1 MPCLC
6 LRVTTVTAVTTKKE
20 REEKAMS
27 YLVLH
32 MDKFKKDAIRGIQSH
47 NRRER
52 ESHSN
57 PDIDYSR
64 SAGNYDL
71 YESASGN
78 YTQAIQNRI
87 DDLLMVKAVRKDAV
101 HMCGLIVS
109 SDKSFF
115 TRIGKNETR
124 RFFEEAAAYLTDFV
138 GKENVISAMVHMDEK
153 TPHMHF
159 LHVPVTPDGRLSAN
173 SIYTRASL
181 KKLQTEL
188 PGYLQSR
195 GFDIQ
200 RGVEQKPG
208 SAKKHLDTREFKQQQ
223 EALAGLRRESDT
235 VAHEALQLIGEMIER
250 RKQETVLQERLQSME
265 QQAREAEAILSDMP
279 ELPQPSLLNYKSVLK
294 QAQTIMTQQQKA
306 LAEKSMIAAARDKFQ
321 AENKTLEKRLQEL
334 SRQYFLLKA
343 QYAQEQEVNAHN
355 MRSLMQQERDFQDE
369 LEEYREF
376 TLQPEIMP
384 LHAAYLQEKEE
395 QRRQDKEERQERE
408 RQEAEARQQTEREQH
423 IRQEHEIV
431 PQRRRS
437 RMR

>member
-1 MPCLC
+1 
-6 LRVTTVTAVTTKKE
+6 
-20 REEKAMS
+20 MS

-138 GKENVISAMVHMDEK
+138 GKENIISAMVHMDEK

-188 PGYLQSR
+188 PSYLQSR
-195 GFDIQ
+195 GFEIQ
-200 RGVEQKPG
+200 RGIEQKPG
-208 SAKKHLDTREFKQQQ
+208 SAKKHLDTREFKQQK
-223 EALAGLRRESDT
+223 EALAGLRSEADA
-235 VAHEALQLIGEMIER
+235 VAHEALLLIGEMAER
-250 RKQETVLQERLQSME
+250 RKQEEVLQERLQSME
-265 QQAREAEAILSDMP
+265 QQAREAEAILADMP
-279 ELPQPSLLNYKSVLK
+279 ELPQASLLNYKSVLK
-294 QAQTIMTQQQKA
+294 QAQTIMEQQQKS
-306 LAEKSMIAAARDKFQ
+306 LAEKSMIAAARDKLQ

-334 SRQYFLLKA
+334 SRQYSLLKA

-355 MRSLMQQERDFQDE
+355 MRSLMQQEQNLRGE
-369 LEEYREF
+369 LEEYRDF
-376 TLQPEIMP
+376 ALQPEIMP
-384 LHAAYLQEKEE
+384 FHATFLQEKEK
-395 QRRQDKEERQERE
+395 QRQREEEAQQERE
-408 RQEAEARQQTEREQH
+408 RQEEEARQQAERERH
-423 IRQEHEIV
+423 IRQEPEAV

>member
-1 MPCLC
+1 
-6 LRVTTVTAVTTKKE
+6 
-20 REEKAMS
+20 MS
-27 YLVLH
+27 TLVLH
-32 MDKFKKDAIRGIQSH
+32 MSKFKKDAIRGIQSH

-64 SAGNYDL
+64 SVGNYDL
-71 YESASGN
+71 HESASDN
-78 YTQAIQNRI
+78 YAQAIQNRI

-115 TRIGKNETR
+115 TRMGKEETR
-124 RFFEEAAAYLTDFV
+124 RFFAEAAAYLTDFV
-138 GKENVISAMVHMDEK
+138 GRENVISAMVHMDEK

-188 PGYLQSR
+188 PSYLQSR

-208 SAKKHLDTREFKQQQ
+208 AAKKHLDTREFKQQQ
-223 EALAGLRRESDT
+223 ESLAGLRREADA

-250 RKQETVLQERLQSME
+250 RKQEEVLQERLQSME
-265 QQAREAEAILSDMP
+265 QQSREAEAILSDMP
-279 ELPQPSLLNYKSVLK
+279 ELPQASLLNYKSVLK
-294 QAQTIMTQQQKA
+294 QAQTIMTQQQKS
-306 LAEKSMIAAARDKFQ
+306 LAEKSMIAAARDKLQ

-334 SRQYFLLKA
+334 SRQYSLLKA

-355 MRSLMQQERDFQDE
+355 MRSLMQQGRDFQDE

-384 LHAAYLQEKEE
+384 LHAAFLQEKEE
-395 QRRQDKEERQERE
+395 QRQREEEQERKRQEE
-408 RQEAEARQQTEREQH
+408 EARQQAEREQH
-423 IRQEHEIV
+423 IRQEPEAV

>member
-1 MPCLC
+1 
-6 LRVTTVTAVTTKKE
+6 
-20 REEKAMS
+20 MS
-27 YLVLH
+27 TLILH
-32 MDKFKKDAIRGIQSH
+32 MSKFKKDAIRGIQSH

-64 SAGNYDL
+64 SQENYDL
-71 YESASGN
+71 CDKAASN
-78 YTQAIQNRI
+78 YAEAIQARI

-101 HMCGLIVS
+101 HMCGLIIS

-115 TRIGKNETR
+115 TRMGKEETR

-159 LHVPVTPDGRLSAN
+159 LHVPVTQDGRLSAN

-188 PGYLQSR
+188 PIYLQSR

-223 EALAGLRRESDT
+223 ESLAGLRREADA

-250 RKQETVLQERLQSME
+250 RKQEEVLQERLQSME

-279 ELPQPSLLNYKSVLK
+279 ELPQASLLNYKSVLQ
-294 QAQTIMTQQQKA
+294 QAQTIMTQQQKS
-306 LAEKSMIAAARDKFQ
+306 LAEKSMIAAARDKLQ

-334 SRQYFLLKA
+334 SRQYSLLKA

-355 MRSLMQQERDFQDE
+355 MRSLMQQGRDFQDE

-384 LHAAYLQEKEE
+384 LHAAFLQEKEE
-395 QRRQDKEERQERE
+395 QRQREEEQERKRQEE
-408 RQEAEARQQTEREQH
+408 EARQQAERERY
-423 IRQEHEIV
+423 IRQEPEAV

>member
-1 MPCLC
+1 
-6 LRVTTVTAVTTKKE
+6 
-20 REEKAMS
+20 MS
-27 YLVLH
+27 CLVLH

-57 PDIDYSR
+57 PDIDYSQ

-71 YESASGN
+71 CENSSSN
-78 YTQAIQNRI
+78 YAEAIQNRI

-115 TRIGKNETR
+115 TRIGKDETR
-124 RFFEEAAAYLTDFV
+124 RFFEEAAVYLTDFV

-159 LHVPVTPDGRLSAN
+159 LHVPVTPSGRLSAN

-188 PGYLQSR
+188 PLYLQSR
-195 GFDIQ
+195 GFEIQ

-208 SAKKHLDTREFKQQQ
+208 AAKKHLDTREFKQQQ
-223 EALAGLRRESDT
+223 EALNNLILESEELAQNSRQNLDALEQREEELKKNI
-235 VAHEALQLIGEMIER
+235 EAYER
-250 RKQETVLQERLQSME
+250 
-265 QQAREAEAILSDMP
+265 QAEEAEKILREDSA
-279 ELPQPSLLNYKSVLK
+279 LPKASIFNYQSVLK
-294 QAQTIMTQQQKA
+294 KASSIIADLKKA
-306 LAEKSMIAAARDKFQ
+306 LSITHIAQKQKESLQKEVETLRTKQTQLEAEYTAHRKQSHEEK
-321 AENKTLEKRLQEL
+321 EELETLLKKMKRLMAGYQE
-334 SRQYFLLKA
+334 FL
-343 QYAQEQEVNAHN
+343 
-355 MRSLMQQERDFQDE
+355 R
-369 LEEYREF
+369 
-376 TLQPEIMP
+376 QPEIHP
-384 LHAAYLQEKEE
+384 LHIDFVERKRAEQLQRQQEKE
-395 QRRQDKEERQERE
+395 QQERE
-408 RQEAEARQQTEREQH
+408 RQEAEARQQAERERH
-423 IRQEHEIV
+423 IRQEPEAV

>member
-1 MPCLC
+1 
-6 LRVTTVTAVTTKKE
+6 
-20 REEKAMS
+20 MS
-27 YLVLH
+27 TLVLH
-32 MDKFKKDAIRGIQSH
+32 MSKFKKDAIRGIQSH

-71 YESASGN
+71 HESASGN
-78 YTQAIQNRI
+78 YAQTIQNRI

-101 HMCGLIVS
+101 HLCGLIVS

-115 TRIGKNETR
+115 TRMGKEETR

-159 LHVPVTPDGRLSAN
+159 LHVPVTQDGRLSAN

-188 PGYLQSR
+188 PSYLQSR
-195 GFDIQ
+195 GFEIQ

-223 EALAGLRRESDT
+223 ESLAGLRRESDA
-235 VAHEALQLIGEMIER
+235 VAHEALQLIGEIIER
-250 RKQETVLQERLQSME
+250 RKQEEVLQERLQSME

-279 ELPQPSLLNYKSVLK
+279 ELPQASLLNYKFVLK
-294 QAQTIMTQQQKA
+294 QAQTIMTQQQKS
-306 LAEKSMIAAARDKFQ
+306 LAEKSMIAAARDKLQ
-321 AENKTLEKRLQEL
+321 AENKALEKRLQEL
-334 SRQYFLLKA
+334 SRQYSLLKA

-384 LHAAYLQEKEE
+384 LHAAFLQEKEE
-395 QRRQDKEERQERE
+395 QRQREEEEQQERE
-408 RQEAEARQQTEREQH
+408 RQEAEARQQAERERQN
-423 IRQEHEIV
+423 RQEPEAV

>member
-1 MPCLC
+1 
-6 LRVTTVTAVTTKKE
+6 
-20 REEKAMS
+20 MS
-27 YLVLH
+27 TLVLH
-32 MDKFKKDAIRGIQSH
+32 MSKFKKDAIRGIQSH

-64 SAGNYDL
+64 SVGNYDL
-71 YESASGN
+71 HESASDN
-78 YTQAIQNRI
+78 YAQAIQNRI

-115 TRIGKNETR
+115 TRMGKEETR
-124 RFFEEAAAYLTDFV
+124 RFFAEAAAYLTDFV

-159 LHVPVTPDGRLSAN
+159 LHVPVTQDGRLSAN
-173 SIYTRASL
+173 SIYSRASL

-188 PGYLQSR
+188 PSYLQSR
-195 GFDIQ
+195 GFEIQ

-223 EALAGLRRESDT
+223 ESLAGLRRESDA
-235 VAHEALQLIGEMIER
+235 VAREALQLIGEMIER
-250 RKQETVLQERLQSME
+250 RKQEEVLQERLQSME

-279 ELPQPSLLNYKSVLK
+279 ELPQASLLNYKFVLK
-294 QAQTIMTQQQKA
+294 QAQTIMTQQQKS
-306 LAEKSMIAAARDKFQ
+306 LAEKTMIAAARDKLQ

-334 SRQYFLLKA
+334 SRQYSLLKA

-355 MRSLMQQERDFQDE
+355 MRSLMQQGRDFQDE

-384 LHAAYLQEKEE
+384 LHAAFLQEKEE
-395 QRRQDKEERQERE
+395 QRQREEEEQQERE
-408 RQEAEARQQTEREQH
+408 RKEAEARQQSAYDQH
-423 IRQEHEIV
+423 IRQEPEVV
-431 PQRRRS
+431 PQRRRP

>member
-1 MPCLC
+1 
-6 LRVTTVTAVTTKKE
+6 
-20 REEKAMS
+20 MS
-27 YLVLH
+27 TLVLH
-32 MDKFKKDAIRGIQSH
+32 MSKFKKDAIRGIQSH

-57 PDIDYSR
+57 PDIDCSR
-64 SAGNYDL
+64 SQENYDL
-71 YESASGN
+71 CDKAASN
-78 YTQAIQNRI
+78 YAEAIQARI

-115 TRIGKNETR
+115 TRMGKEETR

-159 LHVPVTPDGRLSAN
+159 LHVPVTPDGRLNAN
-173 SIYTRASL
+173 KIYTRQSL
-181 KKLQTEL
+181 RKLQAGL
-188 PGYLQSR
+188 PAHLQSR
-195 GFDIQ
+195 GCVIQ

-208 SAKKHLDTREFKQQQ
+208 AAKKHLDTREFKQQQ
-223 EALAGLRRESDT
+223 EALAGLRSEADA
-235 VAHEALQLIGEMIER
+235 VAHEALQLIGEMAER
-250 RKQETVLQERLQSME
+250 RKQEEVLQERLQSME

-279 ELPQPSLLNYKSVLK
+279 ELPQASLLNYKSVLK
-294 QAQTIMTQQQKA
+294 QAQTIMEHQQKS
-306 LAEKSMIAAARDKFQ
+306 LAEKSMIAAARDKLQ

-334 SRQYFLLKA
+334 SRQYSLLKA

-355 MRSLMQQERDFQDE
+355 MRSLMQQERGFQDE
-369 LEEYREF
+369 LEEYRAF

-384 LHAAYLQEKEE
+384 LHAAFLQEKEE
-395 QRRQDKEERQERE
+395 QRQREEEEQQARE
-408 RQEAEARQQTEREQH
+408 RQEAEARQQVERERH
-423 IRQEHEIV
+423 IRQEPEAV
-431 PQRRRS
+431 PQRRHS

>member
-1 MPCLC
+1 
-6 LRVTTVTAVTTKKE
+6 
-20 REEKAMS
+20 MS
-27 YLVLH
+27 TLVLH
-32 MDKFKKDAIRGIQSH
+32 MSKFKKDAIRGIQSH

-71 YESASGN
+71 HESASDN
-78 YTQAIQNRI
+78 YAQAIQNRI
-87 DDLLMVKAVRKDAV
+87 DDLLMIKAVRKDAV
-101 HMCGLIVS
+101 HLCGLIVS

-115 TRIGKNETR
+115 TRIGKDETR

-159 LHVPVTPDGRLSAN
+159 LHVPVTQDGRLSAN

-223 EALAGLRRESDT
+223 EALAGLRRESDA

-250 RKQETVLQERLQSME
+250 RKQEEVLQERLQSME
-265 QQAREAEAILSDMP
+265 QQAREAEAILADMP
-279 ELPQPSLLNYKSVLK
+279 ELPQASLLNYKSVLQ
-294 QAQTIMTQQQKA
+294 QAQTIMTQQQKS
-306 LAEKSMIAAARDKFQ
+306 LAEKSMIAAARDKLQ

-334 SRQYFLLKA
+334 SRQYSLLKA

-384 LHAAYLQEKEE
+384 LHAAFLQEKEE
-395 QRRQDKEERQERE
+395 LRQREEEQERKRQEE
-408 RQEAEARQQTEREQH
+408 EARQQAEREQH
-423 IRQEHEIV
+423 IRQEPEAV

>member
-1 MPCLC
+1 
-6 LRVTTVTAVTTKKE
+6 
-20 REEKAMS
+20 MS

-64 SAGNYDL
+64 STGNYDL
-71 YESASGN
+71 CETPSSSYAE
-78 YTQAIQNRI
+78 AIQNRI

-101 HMCGLIVS
+101 HLCGLIVS

-115 TRIGKNETR
+115 TRIGKDETR
-124 RFFEEAAAYLTDFV
+124 RFFVEAVAYLTEFV

-173 SIYTRASL
+173 SIYTRSSL
-181 KKLQTEL
+181 KKLQTDL
-188 PGYLQSR
+188 PSYLQSR
-195 GFDIQ
+195 GFEIQ

-223 EALAGLRRESDT
+223 EALNNLILESEELAQSSRKILDVLEQREEELKKS
-235 VAHEALQLIGEMIER
+235 IEMY
-250 RKQETVLQERLQSME
+250 E
-265 QQAREAEAILSDMP
+265 QQAEEAEKILREDSS
-279 ELPQPSLLNYKSVLK
+279 LPKASLFNYQSVLK
-294 QAQTIMTQQQKA
+294 KASLIIAELKKA
-306 LAEKSMIAAARDKFQ
+306 LAVTHIAKKQKENLQMEMEELREKQTRLETEYAAHKKQ
-321 AENKTLEKRLQEL
+321 SHEEK
-334 SRQYFLLKA
+334 
-343 QYAQEQEVNAHN
+343 
-355 MRSLMQQERDFQDE
+355 DE
-369 LEEYREF
+369 LEAQLKKMKRLMAGYQDFLR
-376 TLQPEIMP
+376 QPEIRP
-384 LHAAYLQEKEE
+384 LHLDFVERKQAEQLQRQQEK
-395 QRRQDKEERQERE
+395 ERQERE
-408 RQEAEARQQTEREQH
+408 RQEAEARQQAEREQP
-423 IRQEHEIV
+423 IQQEPEAV

>member
-1 MPCLC
+1 
-6 LRVTTVTAVTTKKE
+6 
-20 REEKAMS
+20 MS
-27 YLVLH
+27 TLVLH
-32 MDKFKKDAIRGIQSH
+32 MSKFKKDAIRGIQSH

-64 SAGNYDL
+64 SVGNYDL
-71 YESASGN
+71 HESASDN
-78 YTQAIQNRI
+78 YAQAIQNRI

-115 TRIGKNETR
+115 TRMGKEETR

-159 LHVPVTPDGRLSAN
+159 LHVPVTQDGRLSAN

-188 PGYLQSR
+188 PIYLQSR

-223 EALAGLRRESDT
+223 ESLAGLRREADA

-250 RKQETVLQERLQSME
+250 RKQEEVLQERLQSME
-265 QQAREAEAILSDMP
+265 QQSREAEAILSDMP
-279 ELPQPSLLNYKSVLK
+279 ELPQASLLNYKSVLQ
-294 QAQTIMTQQQKA
+294 QAQTIMTQQQKS
-306 LAEKSMIAAARDKFQ
+306 LAEKSMIAAARDKLQ

-334 SRQYFLLKA
+334 SRQYSLLKA

-355 MRSLMQQERDFQDE
+355 MRSLMQQGRDFQDE

-384 LHAAYLQEKEE
+384 LHAAFLQEKEE
-395 QRRQDKEERQERE
+395 QRQREEEQERKRQEE
-408 RQEAEARQQTEREQH
+408 EARQQAERERY
-423 IRQEHEIV
+423 IRQEPEAV

>member
-1 MPCLC
+1 
-6 LRVTTVTAVTTKKE
+6 
-20 REEKAMS
+20 MS

-64 SAGNYDL
+64 SVGNYDL
-71 YESASGN
+71 HESTSDN
-78 YTQAIQNRI
+78 YAQAIQNRI

-101 HMCGLIVS
+101 HMCGLIIS

-115 TRIGKNETR
+115 TRMGKEETR

-138 GKENVISAMVHMDEK
+138 GRENVISAMVHMDEK

-188 PGYLQSR
+188 PIYLQSR
-195 GFDIQ
+195 GFEIQ

-223 EALAGLRRESDT
+223 ESLAGLRREADA
-235 VAHEALQLIGEMIER
+235 VAHEALQLIGEMAER
-250 RKQETVLQERLQSME
+250 RKQEEVLQERLQSME

-279 ELPQPSLLNYKSVLK
+279 GTPAGVIAQLQIRAEAGTDNHDAATKIPCRKKHDRCRKRHIAGRK
-294 QAQTIMTQQQKA
+294 QDAGK
-306 LAEKSMIAAARDKFQ
+306 AAARAF
-321 AENKTLEKRLQEL
+321 KTIFPVQ
-334 SRQYFLLKA
+334 SAVCTGTGSQC
-343 QYAQEQEVNAHN
+343 
-355 MRSLMQQERDFQDE
+355 
-369 LEEYREF
+369 
-376 TLQPEIMP
+376 P
-384 LHAAYLQEKEE
+384 
-395 QRRQDKEERQERE
+395 
-408 RQEAEARQQTEREQH
+408 
-423 IRQEHEIV
+423 
-431 PQRRRS
+431 
-437 RMR
+437 

>member
-1 MPCLC
+1 
-6 LRVTTVTAVTTKKE
+6 
-20 REEKAMS
+20 MS
-27 YLVLH
+27 TLVLH
-32 MDKFKKDAIRGIQSH
+32 MSKFKKDAIRGIQSH

-64 SAGNYDL
+64 SQENYDL
-71 YESASGN
+71 CDKAASN
-78 YTQAIQNRI
+78 YAEAIQARI

-115 TRIGKNETR
+115 TRIGKDETR
-124 RFFEEAAAYLTDFV
+124 RFFEEVAAYLTDFV

-159 LHVPVTPDGRLSAN
+159 LHVPVTQDGRLSAN

-181 KKLQTEL
+181 KKLQTDL
-188 PGYLQSR
+188 PIYLQSR

-208 SAKKHLDTREFKQQQ
+208 AAKKHLDTREFKQQQ
-223 EALAGLRRESDT
+223 EALAGLRSEADA
-235 VAHEALQLIGEMIER
+235 VAHEALLLIGEIAER
-250 RKQETVLQERLQSME
+250 RKQEEVLQERLQSME

-279 ELPQPSLLNYKSVLK
+279 KLPQASLLNYKSVLK
-294 QAQTIMTQQQKA
+294 QAQTIMEQQQKS
-306 LAEKSMIAAARDKFQ
+306 LAEKSMIAAARDTLQ

-334 SRQYFLLKA
+334 SKQHSLLKA

>member
-1 MPCLC
+1 
-6 LRVTTVTAVTTKKE
+6 
-20 REEKAMS
+20 MS
-27 YLVLH
+27 TLVLH
-32 MDKFKKDAIRGIQSH
+32 MSKFKKDAIRGIQSH

-71 YESASGN
+71 HESASGN
-78 YTQAIQNRI
+78 YAQTIQNRI

-101 HMCGLIVS
+101 HLCGLIVS

-115 TRIGKNETR
+115 TRMGKEETR

-159 LHVPVTPDGRLSAN
+159 LHVPVTQDGRLSAN

-188 PGYLQSR
+188 PSYLQSR
-195 GFDIQ
+195 GFEIQ

-223 EALAGLRRESDT
+223 ESLAGLRRESDA
-235 VAHEALQLIGEMIER
+235 VAHEALQLIGEIIER
-250 RKQETVLQERLQSME
+250 RKQEEVLQERLQSME

-279 ELPQPSLLNYKSVLK
+279 ELPQASLLNYKFVLK
-294 QAQTIMTQQQKA
+294 QAQTIMTQQQKS
-306 LAEKSMIAAARDKFQ
+306 LAEKSMIAAARDKLQ
-321 AENKTLEKRLQEL
+321 AENKALEKRLQEL
-334 SRQYFLLKA
+334 SRQYSLLKA

-384 LHAAYLQEKEE
+384 LHAAFLQEKEE
-395 QRRQDKEERQERE
+395 QRQREEEEQQERE
-408 RQEAEARQQTEREQH
+408 RQEAEARQQAERE
-423 IRQEHEIV
+423 RQA
-431 PQRRRS
+431 RMS
-437 RMR
+437 R

>member
-1 MPCLC
+1 
-6 LRVTTVTAVTTKKE
+6 
-20 REEKAMS
+20 MS
-27 YLVLH
+27 TLVLH
-32 MDKFKKDAIRGIQSH
+32 MSKFKKDAIRGIQSH

-57 PDIDYSR
+57 PDIDYNR
-64 SAGNYDL
+64 SQENYDL
-71 YESASGN
+71 CDKAASN
-78 YTQAIQNRI
+78 YAEAIQTRI

-115 TRIGKNETR
+115 TRIGKDETR

-188 PGYLQSR
+188 PSYLQSR
-195 GFDIQ
+195 GFNIQ
-200 RGVEQKPG
+200 RGVGQKPG

-223 EALAGLRRESDT
+223 ESLAGLRRESDA
-235 VAHEALQLIGEMIER
+235 VAREALQLIGEMIER
-250 RKQETVLQERLQSME
+250 RKQEEVLQERLQSME

-279 ELPQPSLLNYKSVLK
+279 ELPQASLLNYKSVLK
-294 QAQTIMTQQQKA
+294 QAQVIMTQQQKS
-306 LAEKSMIAAARDKFQ
+306 LAEKSMIAAARDKLQ
-321 AENKTLEKRLQEL
+321 AENKALEKRLQEL
-334 SRQYFLLKA
+334 SRQYSLLKA

-355 MRSLMQQERDFQDE
+355 MRSLMQQGQDFQDE

-384 LHAAYLQEKEE
+384 LHAAFLQEKEE
-395 QRRQDKEERQERE
+395 QRQRGEEAQQERE
-408 RQEAEARQQTEREQH
+408 RQEEEARQQAEHDQH
-423 IRQEHEIV
+423 IRQEPEAV

>member
-1 MPCLC
+1 
-6 LRVTTVTAVTTKKE
+6 
-20 REEKAMS
+20 MS
-27 YLVLH
+27 LLVLH

-64 SAGNYDL
+64 SVGNYDL
-71 YESASGN
+71 HESASDS
-78 YTQAIQNRI
+78 YAQAIQNRI

-101 HMCGLIVS
+101 HLCGLIVS

-115 TRIGKNETR
+115 TRMGKEETR

-138 GKENVISAMVHMDEK
+138 GKENVISAMIHMDEK

-173 SIYTRASL
+173 SIYTRTSL
-181 KKLQTEL
+181 KKLQTKL
-188 PGYLQSR
+188 PIYLQSR
-195 GFDIQ
+195 GFEIQ

-223 EALAGLRRESDT
+223 EALAGLRRESDA

-250 RKQETVLQERLQSME
+250 RKQEEVLQERLQSME

-279 ELPQPSLLNYKSVLK
+279 ELPQASLLNYKSVLQ
-294 QAQTIMTQQQKA
+294 QAQTIMTQQQKS
-306 LAEKSMIAAARDKFQ
+306 LAEKSMIAAARDKLQ

-334 SRQYFLLKA
+334 SRQYSLLKA

-355 MRSLMQQERDFQDE
+355 MRSLMQQGRDFQDE

-384 LHAAYLQEKEE
+384 LHAAFLQEKEE
-395 QRRQDKEERQERE
+395 QRQQEEEEQQERE
-408 RQEAEARQQTEREQH
+408 RQEAEACQQS
-423 IRQEHEIV
+423 EHERHIQQEPEVV
-431 PQRRRS
+431 PQRRRP

>member
-1 MPCLC
+1 
-6 LRVTTVTAVTTKKE
+6 
-20 REEKAMS
+20 MS
-27 YLVLH
+27 TLVLH
-32 MDKFKKDAIRGIQSH
+32 MSKFKKDAIRGIQSH

-64 SAGNYDL
+64 SVGNYDL
-71 YESASGN
+71 HESASDN
-78 YTQAIQNRI
+78 YAQAIQNRI

-115 TRIGKNETR
+115 TRMGKEETR
-124 RFFEEAAAYLTDFV
+124 RFFAEAAAYLTDFV
-138 GKENVISAMVHMDEK
+138 GRENVVSAMVHMDEK

-159 LHVPVTPDGRLSAN
+159 LHVPVTQDGRLSAN
-173 SIYTRASL
+173 SIYSRASL

-188 PGYLQSR
+188 PSYLQSR
-195 GFDIQ
+195 GFEIQ

-223 EALAGLRRESDT
+223 ESLAGLRRESDA
-235 VAHEALQLIGEMIER
+235 VAREALQLIGEMIER
-250 RKQETVLQERLQSME
+250 RKQEEVLQERLQSME

-279 ELPQPSLLNYKSVLK
+279 ELPQASLLNYKFVLK
-294 QAQTIMTQQQKA
+294 QAQTIMTQQQKS
-306 LAEKSMIAAARDKFQ
+306 LAEKTMIAAARDKLQ

-334 SRQYFLLKA
+334 SRQYSLLKA

-355 MRSLMQQERDFQDE
+355 MRSLMQQGRDFQDE

-384 LHAAYLQEKEE
+384 LHAAFLQEKEE
-395 QRRQDKEERQERE
+395 QRQREEEEQQESERQEE
-408 RQEAEARQQTEREQH
+408 EARQQSEYDQH
-423 IRQEHEIV
+423 IRQEPEVV
-431 PQRRRS
+431 PQRRRP

>member
-1 MPCLC
+1 
-6 LRVTTVTAVTTKKE
+6 
-20 REEKAMS
+20 MS

-71 YESASGN
+71 HESASDN
-78 YTQAIQNRI
+78 YAQAIQNRI

-101 HMCGLIVS
+101 HLCGLIVS

-115 TRIGKNETR
+115 TRIGKDETR
-124 RFFEEAAAYLTDFV
+124 RFFVEAAAYLTDFV
-138 GKENVISAMVHMDEK
+138 GKENVISAMVHTDEK
-153 TPHMHF
+153 TQHMHF

-173 SIYTRASL
+173 RIYTRASL

-188 PGYLQSR
+188 PIYLQSR

-208 SAKKHLDTREFKQQQ
+208 AAKKHLDTREFKQQQ
-223 EALAGLRRESDT
+223 EALNNLILESEELAKSSRQILDALEQRE
-235 VAHEALQLIGEMIER
+235 EELKKRIEMY
-250 RKQETVLQERLQSME
+250 E
-265 QQAREAEAILSDMP
+265 QQAEEAEKILREDSS
-279 ELPQPSLLNYKSVLK
+279 LPKTSFFNYQSVLK
-294 QAQTIMTQQQKA
+294 KASLIIAELKKA
-306 LAEKSMIAAARDKFQ
+306 LAVTHIAQKQKENLQMEMEELREKQARLETEYAAHKKQ
-321 AENKTLEKRLQEL
+321 SHEEK
-334 SRQYFLLKA
+334 
-343 QYAQEQEVNAHN
+343 
-355 MRSLMQQERDFQDE
+355 DE
-369 LEEYREF
+369 LEAQLKKMKRLMAGYLDFLR
-376 TLQPEIMP
+376 QPEIRS
-384 LHAAYLQEKEE
+384 LHLDFVERKRAEQLQ
-395 QRRQDKEERQERE
+395 RQQERE

-423 IRQEHEIV
+423 IRQEPEAV
-431 PQRRRS
+431 PQRHRL

>member
-1 MPCLC
+1 
-6 LRVTTVTAVTTKKE
+6 
-20 REEKAMS
+20 MS
-27 YLVLH
+27 LLVLH

-71 YESASGN
+71 HEASSDN
-78 YTQAIQNRI
+78 YAQAIQNRI

-101 HMCGLIVS
+101 HLCGLIVS

-115 TRIGKNETR
+115 TRIGKDETR

-138 GKENVISAMVHMDEK
+138 GRENVISAMVHTDEK

-181 KKLQTEL
+181 KKLQTDL
-188 PGYLQSR
+188 PIYLQSR
-195 GFDIQ
+195 GFEIQ

-223 EALAGLRRESDT
+223 EALAGLRSEADA
-235 VAHEALQLIGEMIER
+235 VAHEALLLIGEMAER
-250 RKQETVLQERLQSME
+250 RKQEEVLQEHLQSME

-279 ELPQPSLLNYKSVLK
+279 ELPQVSLLNYKSVLK
-294 QAQTIMTQQQKA
+294 QAQAIMTQQQKS
-306 LAEKSMIAAARDKFQ
+306 LAEKSMIAAARDKLQ

-334 SRQYFLLKA
+334 SKQHSLLEA
-343 QYAQEQEVNAHN
+343 QYAQERDVNAHN
-355 MRSLMQQERDFQDE
+355 MRSLMQQEQNLRDE
-369 LEEYREF
+369 LEEYRDF

-384 LHAAYLQEKEE
+384 LHVAFLQEKEE
-395 QRRQDKEERQERE
+395 QRQREEEEPQERE
-408 RQEAEARQQTEREQH
+408 QPIQQEPEA
-423 IRQEHEIV
+423 V
-431 PQRRRS
+431 PHRRRS

>member
-1 MPCLC
+1 
-6 LRVTTVTAVTTKKE
+6 
-20 REEKAMS
+20 MS
-27 YLVLH
+27 TLVLH
-32 MDKFKKDAIRGIQSH
+32 MSKFKKDAIRGIQSH

-64 SAGNYDL
+64 SVGNYDL
-71 YESASGN
+71 HESASDN
-78 YTQAIQNRI
+78 YAQAIQNRI

-115 TRIGKNETR
+115 TRMGKEETR
-124 RFFEEAAAYLTDFV
+124 RFFAEAAAYLTDFV

-159 LHVPVTPDGRLSAN
+159 LHVLVTQDGRLSAN
-173 SIYTRASL
+173 SIYSRASL

-188 PGYLQSR
+188 PSYLQSR
-195 GFDIQ
+195 GFEIQ

-223 EALAGLRRESDT
+223 ESLAGLRRESDA
-235 VAHEALQLIGEMIER
+235 VAREALQLIGEMIER
-250 RKQETVLQERLQSME
+250 RKQEEVLQERLQSME

-279 ELPQPSLLNYKSVLK
+279 ELPQASLLNYKFVLK
-294 QAQTIMTQQQKA
+294 QAQTIMTQQQKS
-306 LAEKSMIAAARDKFQ
+306 LAEKTMIAAARDKLQ

-334 SRQYFLLKA
+334 SRQYSLLKA

-355 MRSLMQQERDFQDE
+355 MRSLMQQGRDFQDE

-384 LHAAYLQEKEE
+384 LHAAFLQEKEE
-395 QRRQDKEERQERE
+395 QRQREEEEQQESERQEE
-408 RQEAEARQQTEREQH
+408 EARQQSEYDQH
-423 IRQEHEIV
+423 IRQEPEVV
-431 PQRRRS
+431 PQRRRP